1 METTAVGDVKLI
13 VFQLQD
19 EEYGAE
25 VDKVR
30 SIERMQHITR
40 VPGTPDFVEGVMNLR
55 GVVTPIIDLRRRF
68 RMNKRETTDTTRII
82 IVQVGEMEVGLIV
95 DSANDVI
102 DIQQS
107 NIEAAPDSAAE
118 ADDSCIRGV
127 VKLENRLLILLHLE
141 KVLDADELIAVE
153 NLEEHREL

>member
-1 METTAVGDVKLI
+1 MESTAAGNIKLI

-25 VDKVR
+25 VEKVR
-30 SIERMQHITR
+30 SIERMQHVTR

-68 RMNKRETTDTTRII
+68 NMADRETTDATRII

-95 DSANDVI
+95 DAANDVI
-102 DIQQS
+102 DIERDS
-107 NIEAAPDSAAE
+107 MEAAPESGT
-118 ADDSCIRGV
+118 ADDTCIRGV
-127 VKLENRLLILLHLE
+127 IKLENRLLILLHLE
-141 KVLDADELIAVE
+141 KVLDEEALLMIE
-153 NLEEHREL
+153 NMEEHREL